1 MSLRTVL
8 IIFRK
13 ELKDTLRDK
22 RAFFISVIFPV
33 VLFPLIFSVL
43 DMNIQKANK
52 KIKGNMEI
60 GLEET
65 GGSVIRDFLS
75 SRERFIIKENSLNEK
90 LETGEIYAV
99 VKAVSEKDKIDIT
112 VVFDNSRQQS
122 LTAAAELTALFKALS
137 DSMNRN
143 SIRNA
148 ELQNIIINQT
158 TLFSSS
164 KGNSMLILST
174 LLPFL
179 MFVFAA
185 LSPVA
190 LASDTGAGEKERF
203 TLEPLLANPV
213 SKTEILAGKYL
224 CLVAMGLTGTLAFS
238 AGIIISTVL
247 TPEVFGFENFNIYIT
262 PASAALLFL
271 TAVILTMLFSAA
283 ELTLSLAAKSPKEAQ
298 IFFLPLMMITMTAG
312 YSTSVIDPLNID
324 TIFRHI
330 PLFNISILIKEF
342 SLNKIDPFYSVLTFI
357 WTFLFIALLLFISK
371 ILISGESIVKR
382 E

>member
-1 MSLRTVL
+1 MNFRIVSV
-8 IIFRK
+8 IFRK

-43 DMNIQKANK
+43 DVNIQKANR
-52 KIKGNMEI
+52 KIKDIIEI

-65 GGSVIRDFLS
+65 DGAVIRDFLL
-75 SRERFIIKENSLNEK
+75 SRERFEIKENSLDKK
-90 LETGEIYAV
+90 LENGEIYAS
-99 VKAVSEKDKIDIT
+99 VKSQTVNSKKEIT
-112 VVFDNSRQQS
+112 IIFDNSRQQS
-122 LTAAAELTALFKALS
+122 ITAAAELTALLKAFS
-137 DSMNRN
+137 DSLNNSSGNRN
-143 SIRNA
+143 IQDIVIR
-148 ELQNIIINQT
+148 QD

-203 TLEPLLANPV
+203 TLEPLLSNPV

-224 CLVAMGLTGTLAFS
+224 CLIVMGVIGTLAFA

-247 TPEVFGFENFNIYIT
+247 TPDVFGFEKLDIYIK
-262 PASAALLFL
+262 PASAVLLFI
-271 TAVILTMLFSAA
+271 TAAVLTMLFSAG

-324 TIFRHI
+324 TVFRHI
-330 PLFNISILIKEF
+330 PLLNISILIKEF
-342 SLNKIDPFYSVLTFI
+342 SLNIINPAYAAITFL
-357 WTFLFIALLLFISK
+357 WTFLCIALFLFISK
-371 ILISGESIVKR
+371 LLISGESIVKK

>member
-1 MSLRTVL
+1 MNFRIVSV
-8 IIFRK
+8 IFRK

-43 DMNIQKANK
+43 DVNIQKANR
-52 KIKGNMEI
+52 KIKDIIEI

-65 GGSVIRDFLS
+65 DGAVIRDFLL
-75 SRERFIIKENSLNEK
+75 SRERFKIKENSLDKK
-90 LETGEIYAV
+90 LESGEIYAS
-99 VKAVSEKDKIDIT
+99 VKSQTVNSKKEIT
-112 VVFDNSRQQS
+112 IIFDNSRQQS
-122 LTAAAELTALFKALS
+122 ITAAAELTALLKAFS
-137 DSMNRN
+137 DSLNNSSGNRN
-143 SIRNA
+143 IQDIVIR
-148 ELQNIIINQT
+148 QD

-203 TLEPLLANPV
+203 TLEPLLSNPV

-224 CLVAMGLTGTLAFS
+224 CLIVMGLIGTLAF
-238 AGIIISTVL
+238 AVGIIISTVL
-247 TPEVFGFENFNIYIT
+247 TPDVFGFEKLDIYIK
-262 PASAALLFL
+262 PASAVLLFI
-271 TAVILTMLFSAA
+271 TAAVLTMLFSAG

-324 TIFRHI
+324 TVFRHI
-330 PLFNISILIKEF
+330 PLLNISILIKEF
-342 SLNKIDPFYSVLTFI
+342 SLNIINPAYAAITFI
-357 WTFLFIALLLFISK
+357 WTFLFIAILLFISK
-371 ILISGESIVKR
+371 LLISGESIVKR